1 MTPEDCARS
10 RCPRE
15 CLRTSPDQ
23 LRVHLGVS
31 DRTEAGA
38 EAVSVAVRRIILHP
52 GWDKVQPLNNITQ
65 GHDLALLELDTPV
78 KFRFHSTKV
87 LLSYTS
93 SVSDTVWP
101 ICLPTKGDAPLLTT
115 DMEVQVF
122 GFGVREIRGADRS
135 YAEILNETP
144 LNISD
149 HEYCRSLVSSIF
161 KSL

>member
-15 CLRTSPDQ
+15 CLRTSHDQ

-65 GHDLALLELDTPV
+65 GHDLVLLELDTTV
-78 KFRFHSTKV
+78 KFRFIFIQHECWCLTQV
-87 LLSYTS
+87 L
-93 SVSDTVWP
+93 SVTLCGPSV
-101 ICLPTKGDAPLLTT
+101 
-115 DMEVQVF
+115 
-122 GFGVREIRGADRS
+122 
-135 YAEILNETP
+135 
-144 LNISD
+144 
-149 HEYCRSLVSSIF
+149 
-161 KSL
+161 